1 VCTHPNGD
9 AAPQA
14 LFEITFTEG
23 RFNKRILAGHL
34 TGGIGPGRRLVKAGA
49 LGTGAILAVDFTPVP
64 NVSPAAYVN
73 AVVRLIGETT
83 SDFAEAAI
91 LTALWAAVEAA
102 LQAIV
107 EITFTECRFN
117 KRMLAGS
124 LTSRARGATVEAAR
138 GLDCA
143 ALSHSRLAALV
154 DSGTLARAP
163 LRATE
168 NNNWSSASL
177 AATAGRRE

>member
-1 VCTHPNGD
+1 MAV
-9 AAPQA
+9 AAPA
-14 LFEITFTEG
+14 AGGLARENG
-23 RFNKRILAGHL
+23 R
-34 TGGIGPGRRLVKAGA
+34 
-49 LGTGAILAVDFTPVP
+49 
-64 NVSPAAYVN
+64 AAYVN

-91 LTALWAAVEAA
+91 LTALGAAVEAA

-154 DSGTLARAP
+154 DSGTPCAGASARNRDQQLVFRVARGNC
-163 LRATE
+163 RA
-168 NNNWSSASL
+168 A
-177 AATAGRRE
+177 